1 METVM
6 KAQEQKTCVQLL
18 ALAVFGATLS
28 WPVLAQTDNAT
39 LAQEKTRLE
48 LEAAIEKSK
57 ADIAGYKKAQ
67 REAEALTDLG
77 IRQKEAEAR
86 KAEAD
91 AEKGEVL
98 AKIPP
103 TKIEALPGSI
113 DAKNFGAA
121 GLIVAIDLAKAL
133 APRLCGVI
141 DQGQTALVYD
151 ATTISGI
158 TSARLLDTQLALFQD
173 SLNKALQ
180 EKDDTK
186 ARSLFEMGIGMGAA
200 VATGTI
206 KAVADLASLFKTNI
220 TVSKTDFTEAK
231 SLLLTAMANNCPE
244 KLTSL
249 GFGYMGELDTTEF
262 DGLRTKALKLLNDRA
277 QLESR
282 ITGIKKK
289 LDDEKDAAKKKVLQT
304 QFEDLSAVGKLVDGF
319 IAVLRPNEI
328 NDKSPLPVAAKFL
341 ALSKRTANS
350 NVFDIDL
357 KLEGLT
363 IIKENIFTGQKLRLS
378 ATAIT
383 WYRLHEKAGKV
394 VKAGVW
400 REIAKPVQVDLRG
413 DDADNAFWS
422 K

>member
-1 METVM
+1 M
-6 KAQEQKTCVQLL
+6 KAQAQMTCVQLL
-18 ALAVFGATLS
+18 ALAVFSATLS
-28 WPVLAQTDNAT
+28 GPVLAETDNAA
-39 LAQEKTRLE
+39 LAQEKARLE
-48 LEAAIEKSK
+48 LEASIEKSK
-57 ADIAGYKKAQ
+57 ADIAGYKKTQ

-77 IRQKEAEAR
+77 IRQKEAEA
-86 KAEAD
+86 
-91 AEKGEVL
+91 EKGEVL
-98 AKIPP
+98 AQIPP
-103 TKIEALPGSI
+103 TKIEALSGSI

-141 DQGQTALVYD
+141 DQGQTVLVYD

-186 ARSLFEMGIGMGAA
+186 TIKLFSMMGIGMGAA

-220 TVSKTDFTEAK
+220 TVGKTDFAEAK
-231 SLLLTAMANNCPE
+231 SLLLTAMANDCPE
-244 KLTSL
+244 KLSSL

-277 QLESR
+277 QLEAR
-282 ITGIKKK
+282 ITGIMKKV
-289 LDDEKDAAKKKVLQT
+289 DDEKDAAKKKVLQT
-304 QFEDLSAVGKLVDGF
+304 QLDDLSAVGKLVDGF
-319 IAVLRPNEI
+319 IAVLKPNEI
-328 NDKSPLPVAAKFL
+328 SDKSPLPVAAKYL

-350 NVFDIDL
+350 YVLDIDL

-394 VKAGVW
+394 VKAGVL
-400 REIAKPVQVDLRG
+400 REMAKPVQVDLRG